1 MDVFE
6 MLDEME
12 DIIESSSRIPLTGK
26 VMVDADELLDCIDQI
41 RSVLPEEIRQARWI
55 AKERERMLA
64 DAQQEAEQTIKKTRA
79 QIEQMALD
87 SEIVKEAEQKAQ
99 EILARA
105 KELEAEMR
113 EGAAHYADQVLEQ
126 LEQNINKALTSIR
139 EGRNELQGMKA
150 NVG

>member
-6 MLDEME
+6 MLDELE
-12 DIIESSSRIPLTGK
+12 DIIESSARLPLMGK
-26 VMVDADELLDCIDQI
+26 VLVDAEEVLDCIDQI

-64 DAQQEAEQTIKKTRA
+64 DAQQEAQEALRKTQA
-79 QIEQMALD
+79 QIEQMALE
-87 SEIVKEAEQKAQ
+87 SEVVRLAEQQAQ

-105 KELEAEMR
+105 KAIEQEMR
-113 EGAAHYADQVLEQ
+113 EGATIYAEQILEQ
-126 LEQNINKALTSIR
+126 LENNLKKALESIR
-139 EGRNELQGMKA
+139 EGKSELQGLKS